1 MGINLLAREN
11 AFIFMIFAFLTKSL
25 TLNDIAV
32 S

>member
-25 TLNDIAV
+25 TLNIAV